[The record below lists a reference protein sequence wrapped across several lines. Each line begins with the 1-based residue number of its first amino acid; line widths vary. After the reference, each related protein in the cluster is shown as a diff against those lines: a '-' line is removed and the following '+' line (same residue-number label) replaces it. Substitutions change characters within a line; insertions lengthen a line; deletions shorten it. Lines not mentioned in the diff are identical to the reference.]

1 MRFLPLII
9 LQVLV
14 LFTLRAHAVE
24 RKPSQKPSSTTYYV
38 TLGKL
43 IHFSVFSLSAYKHR
57 PDSYWWDNARKP
69 LSICLI
75 DGQQMVVITLWIN
88 NEERRKSDTALLL
101 ENTLFTYNVYI
112 QVRGIIYMYQKM
124 AFLTKIGEWGLETL
138 GGGKHFWN
146 KKKVIWKIF
155 LLSCHLNKTHFLC
168 NSVHYSSIRIKFLE
182 IMQCC
187 LQYATEHYFY
197 FV

>member
-1 MRFLPLII
+1 MRILPLII

-14 LFTLRAHAVE
+14 LFILRTHAVE
-24 RKPSQKPSSTTYYV
+24 RKPSQKPSSTTYCV

-57 PDSYWWDNARKP
+57 PDSYWWDNACKP

-88 NEERRKSDTALLL
+88 NKERRKSDTALLL

-112 QVRGIIYMYQKM
+112 QVRGTIYMYQKM
-124 AFLTKIGEWGLETL
+124 TFLTKIGEWGSETL
-138 GGGKHFWN
+138 DGGKHFW
-146 KKKVIWKIF
+146 KKKK
-155 LLSCHLNKTHFLC
+155 
-168 NSVHYSSIRIKFLE
+168 
-182 IMQCC
+182 
-187 LQYATEHYFY
+187 
-197 FV
+197 

>member
-14 LFTLRAHAVE
+14 LFILRAHAVE

-43 IHFSVFSLSAYKHR
+43 IHFSVFSLPAYKHC
-57 PDSYWWDNARKP
+57 PDSYWWDNACKP
-69 LSICLI
+69 FSICLI

-101 ENTLFTYNVYI
+101 ENTLFTYNVYLQGRRNYI
-112 QVRGIIYMYQKM
+112 HVSKNVTSNKNRRVRFGDLGWGE
-124 AFLTKIGEWGLETL
+124 AFLEE
-138 GGGKHFWN
+138 
-146 KKKVIWKIF
+146 KKWSEK
-155 LLSCHLNKTHFLC
+155 
-168 NSVHYSSIRIKFLE
+168 
-182 IMQCC
+182 
-187 LQYATEHYFY
+187 YFC
-197 FV
+197 

>member
-1 MRFLPLII
+1 MPRQWVMLQSLTSVSICILEGSVLSIFFLSSPKPISIKLTKMRFLPLII

-14 LFTLRAHAVE
+14 LFILRAHAVE

-75 DGQQMVVITLWIN
+75 DGQQMVVITLWIM
-88 NEERRKSDTALLL
+88 RKEGRVTLHYCWKTHCLL
-101 ENTLFTYNVYI
+101 TMFTYRSEELHTCI
-112 QVRGIIYMYQKM
+112 K
-124 AFLTKIGEWGLETL
+124 KW
-138 GGGKHFWN
+138 HF
-146 KKKVIWKIF
+146 
-155 LLSCHLNKTHFLC
+155 
-168 NSVHYSSIRIKFLE
+168 
-182 IMQCC
+182 
-187 LQYATEHYFY
+187 
-197 FV
+197 